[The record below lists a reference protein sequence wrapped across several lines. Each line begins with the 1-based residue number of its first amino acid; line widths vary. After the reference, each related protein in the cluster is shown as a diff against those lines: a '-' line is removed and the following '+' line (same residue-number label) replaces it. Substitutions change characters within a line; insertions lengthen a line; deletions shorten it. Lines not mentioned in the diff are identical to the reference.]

1 MSDTENVPAPRQ
13 GGEPADPAGPAAVT
27 DPADAADPAV
37 TDPADAADPTDES
50 LDLLTVSEV
59 AAMLRLSKMT
69 IYRLMDKG
77 SLPALRVGRSFRIP
91 RDSVRSLVE
100 ESARQA

>member
-1 MSDTENVPAPRQ
+1 MSATENVPAARRRVD
-13 GGEPADPAGPAAVT
+13 PADPTAAAGPVDST
-27 DPADAADPAV
+27 DSPDD
-37 TDPADAADPTDES
+37 S

-69 IYRLMDKG
+69 IYRLMDRG

-91 RDSVRSLVE
+91 RGSVRSLVE
-100 ESARQA
+100 ESGSPA

>member
-1 MSDTENVPAPRQ
+1 MSDTENVPAPRP
-13 GGEPADPAGPAAVT
+13 GGDPAEPAGPDSAE
-27 DPADAADPAV
+27 
-37 TDPADAADPTDES
+37 ES

-69 IYRLMDKG
+69 IYRLMDRG

-91 RDSVRSLVE
+91 RDSVRALVE

>member
-1 MSDTENVPAPRQ
+1 MSDNENPTVPPQ
-13 GGEPADPAGPAAVT
+13 GGEPGT
-27 DPADAADPAV
+27 DN
-37 TDPADAADPTDES
+37 

-77 SLPALRVGRSFRIP
+77 QLPALRVGRSFRIP
-91 RDSVRSLVE
+91 RESVRLLVE
-100 ESARQA
+100 ESSNPG

>member
-1 MSDTENVPAPRQ
+1 MSDIENAPAPRQ
-13 GGEPADPAGPAAVT
+13 GGDPAE
-27 DPADAADPAV
+27 
-37 TDPADAADPTDES
+37 ES

-77 SLPALRVGRSFRIP
+77 ALPALRVGRSFRIP
-91 RDSVRSLVE
+91 RDSVRALLEDS
-100 ESARQA
+100 SKQS

>member
-1 MSDTENVPAPRQ
+1 MSATENVPAARRRVD
-13 GGEPADPAGPAAVT
+13 PADPTAAAGPVDST
-27 DPADAADPAV
+27 DS
-37 TDPADAADPTDES
+37 TDSPDDS

-69 IYRLMDKG
+69 IYRLMDRG

-91 RDSVRSLVE
+91 RGSVRSLVE
-100 ESARQA
+100 ESASPA